1 MYVARNKKTQNMSPY
16 TIHLRSAD
24 PELLVEFDLPPG
36 THARIGASPQS
47 EITLPL
53 GGIPPFS
60 CIIGRFHDGRLY
72 LADLDEAISRRLDL
86 PGLLSLP
93 PYQFEVFQPEDPDPD
108 LQAQAA
114 DGKKKA
120 QVSKVVSAIAVVGI
134 VLGVAASV
142 AVSRCG
148 PTPVA
153 HPPLKT
159 APAKPLPK
167 SGG

>member
-1 MYVARNKKTQNMSPY
+1 MSPN

-72 LADLDEAISRRLDL
+72 LADLDESISRRLDL

-93 PYQFEVFQPEDPDPD
+93 PYRFDVFQPEDADAD
-108 LQAQAA
+108 LQAQT
-114 DGKKKA
+114 GNGRKKVA
-120 QVSKVVSAIAVVGI
+120 VSKIVSAGAVVVI
-134 VLGVAASV
+134 VLGAA
-142 AVSRCG
+142 ALFTLNRCG
-148 PTPVA
+148 LTPVA

-159 APAKPLPK
+159 EPGKSVPK
-167 SGG
+167 SSP